1 MVEHCNQYLIPI
13 DSHIKWL
20 DIEIVSNKLWIPW
33 NIPMT
38 FPWKKSHVLL
48 HIVHW
53 RLYYY
58 KWFFMFIH
66 YIHKSHMNLI

>member
-33 NIPMT
+33 NYSHDIPM
-38 FPWKKSHVLL
+38 KKIPCITTHSALKIVLL
-48 HIVHW
+48 QMVLYVYP
-53 RLYYY
+53 LYYP
-58 KWFFMFIH
+58 
-66 YIHKSHMNLI
+66 

>member
-20 DIEIVSNKLWIPW
+20 DIEIVSNKLWIPLYSHD
-33 NIPMT
+33 IPIIY
-38 FPWKKSHVLL
+38 FHVLL

-53 RLYYY
+53 RLNYY

-66 YIHKSHMNLI
+66 YIHKSHMILI